1 MIMKKCHSMRWI
13 FWILAVIFYCYEY
26 TLRVAPSVMVK
37 DIMSAFSIDA
47 GLFGGLIAFY
57 LYAYAPMQLPAGIL
71 MDRYGARKLLTV
83 ALILCALG
91 SIMFG
96 LTGDLMI
103 ARLGRFLMGA
113 GSAFAF
119 VGLVYI
125 CSHWFSGK
133 RMAFLVGFGNSLG
146 MIGAVGGQGPLSFVV
161 DSIGWRDTYLS
172 LGILGFVLAILILFI
187 VRNQSNTKTQAKEVA
202 SLKEVF
208 KNFKII
214 LQNPWT
220 WVNSVIALLF
230 YTTTVNF
237 AGLWAVPFFQT
248 AYGFNKALA
257 GFAASTIYIGW
268 IVGGPFIGH
277 WSDRLGKRKPILLL
291 FSLIA
296 FFAITA
302 VIYLEHLP
310 VWLVFTLLLVGGIAL
325 SGQLLTY
332 TLSVEL
338 NISRAKG
345 SAIAFTNF
353 MVFLAGAIIQP
364 FVGYLLDR
372 HAHITGTQ
380 AVNLFSVADYHFALM
395 IFPLSLALAFLVTLF
410 LKEKKHQDHR
420 ADFIL

>member
-1 MIMKKCHSMRWI
+1 MKQLSSMRWI

-26 TLRVAPSVMVK
+26 TLRVAPSVMVQ

-57 LYAYAPMQLPAGIL
+57 LYAYAPMQLPAGLL
-71 MDRYGARKLLTV
+71 MDRYGARKLLTF

-91 SIMFG
+91 SILFSM
-96 LTGDLMI
+96 TTDLML

-161 DSIGWRDTYLS
+161 DGIGWRATYLY
-172 LGILGFVLAILILFI
+172 LGFLGLILAALILFI
-187 VRNQSNTKTQAKEVA
+187 VRNRSTSKHQPQEVS

-208 KNFKII
+208 KNFKHI
-214 LQNPWT
+214 LKNPWT

-268 IVGGPFIGH
+268 IVGGPFIGY
-277 WSDRLGKRKPILLL
+277 WSDRLGQRKPMILL
-291 FSLIA
+291 FSLVA
-296 FFAITA
+296 LVAISA
-302 VIYLEHLP
+302 VIYVNDLP
-310 VWLVFTLLLVGGIAL
+310 VWLVFALLLIGGIAL
-325 SGQLLTY
+325 SGQLLVY

-338 NISRAKG
+338 NIAKAKG

-353 MVFLAGAIIQP
+353 MVFLAGSIVQP
-364 FVGYLLDR
+364 LVGCLLDH
-372 HAHITGTQ
+372 HAHVTRG
-380 AVNLFSVADYHFALM
+380 AAAPLFTTADYHFAL
-395 IFPLSLALAFLVTLF
+395 IVFPLSLALTFLLTLF
-410 LKEKKHQDHR
+410 FKEEKHIDHR
-420 ADFIL
+420 VK

>member
-1 MIMKKCHSMRWI
+1 MRWI

-26 TLRVAPSVMVK
+26 TLRVAPSVMVQ
-37 DIMSAFSIDA
+37 DIMNAFSIDA

-57 LYAYAPMQLPAGIL
+57 LYAYAPMQLPAGLL
-71 MDRYGARKLLTV
+71 MDRYGARKLLTF
-83 ALILCALG
+83 ALLLCAVG
-91 SIMFG
+91 SLLFG
-96 LTGDLMI
+96 VTENLTL

-161 DSIGWRDTYLS
+161 DSIGWRNTYLS
-172 LGILGFVLAILILFI
+172 LGLLGILLAILVLLI
-187 VRNQSNTKTQAKEVA
+187 VRNQSNVKTEVKEVG
-202 SLKEVF
+202 SLSEVF
-208 KNFKII
+208 TNFSQILKNR
-214 LQNPWT
+214 WT

-277 WSDRLGKRKPILLL
+277 WSDRIGKRKPIILL

-296 FFAITA
+296 LFAISA
-302 VIYLEHLP
+302 VIYIENLP
-310 VWLVFTLLLVGGIAL
+310 VWLVFSLLLIGGIAL

-338 NISRAKG
+338 NIAKAKG

-353 MVFLAGAIIQP
+353 MVFLAGSIIQP
-364 FVGYLLDR
+364 LVGYLLDH
-372 HAHITGTQ
+372 HAHVIGTPGT
-380 AVNLFSVADYHFALM
+380 NPFSVADYHFALM
-395 IFPLSLALAFLVTLF
+395 VFPLSLALTFLLTLF
-410 LKEKKHQDHR
+410 FKEKKHQDHR

>member
-1 MIMKKCHSMRWI
+1 MRWI

-37 DIMSAFSIDA
+37 NIMSDFSIDA

-71 MDRYGARKLLTV
+71 MDRFGARKLLTL

-161 DSIGWRDTYLS
+161 DSIGWRATYLW
-172 LGILGFVLAILILFI
+172 LGIIGFILAVLILFI
-187 VRNQSNTKTQAKEVA
+187 VRNRSNKQTQVKEVG

-214 LQNPWT
+214 LKNPLT
-220 WVNSVIALLF
+220 WLNSVIALLF

-237 AGLWAVPFFQT
+237 AGLWAVPFFQK
-248 AYGFNKALA
+248 AYGFNTALA

-268 IVGGPFIGH
+268 IVGGPFIGY
-277 WSDRLGKRKPILLL
+277 WSDRLGKRKPILLF

-296 FFAITA
+296 LLAISA
-302 VIYLEHLP
+302 VIYIQDLP
-310 VWLVFTLLLVGGIAL
+310 VLMIFGLLFIGGIAL
-325 SGQLLTY
+325 SAQLLTY

-338 NISRAKG
+338 NISQAKG

-353 MVFLAGAIIQP
+353 MVFLAGSIVQP
-364 FVGYLLDR
+364 LVGYLLDR
-372 HAHITGTQ
+372 HAHLSG
-380 AVNLFSVADYHFALM
+380 VNAAELFSVADYHFALM
-395 IFPLSLALAFLVTLF
+395 VFPLSLALTFVLTLF
-410 LKEKKHQDHR
+410 FKEKKHLDHHVEF
-420 ADFIL
+420 AP